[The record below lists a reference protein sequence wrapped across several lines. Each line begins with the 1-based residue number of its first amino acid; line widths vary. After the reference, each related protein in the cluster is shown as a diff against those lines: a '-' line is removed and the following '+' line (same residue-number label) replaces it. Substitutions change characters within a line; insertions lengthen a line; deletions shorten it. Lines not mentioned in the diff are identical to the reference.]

1 MANDNEK
8 INISDINS
16 LLVKIIS
23 RMSEVER
30 RKLQAV
36 LVAKLSDTGNG
47 KDLSS
52 LITSMSEAKRYEL
65 LGRLINWYHSKNSK
79 QRRHSNNLELRGYPR
94 KKLRIAVELSK
105 NGLTFM
111 CFTQNISNSGVF
123 IETGYRFHINQ
134 QVTMILLLPNIKKG
148 ATVRGKIVR
157 MDSQGIGVKFN
168 AFLSV
173 L

>member
-1 MANDNEK
+1 
-8 INISDINS
+8 
-16 LLVKIIS
+16 
-23 RMSEVER
+23 
-30 RKLQAV
+30 
-36 LVAKLSDTGNG
+36 
-47 KDLSS
+47 
-52 LITSMSEAKRYEL
+52 
-65 LGRLINWYHSKNSK
+65 
-79 QRRHSNNLELRGYPR
+79 
-94 KKLRIAVELSK
+94 
-105 NGLTFM
+105 M

-168 AFLSV
+168 EFLSV